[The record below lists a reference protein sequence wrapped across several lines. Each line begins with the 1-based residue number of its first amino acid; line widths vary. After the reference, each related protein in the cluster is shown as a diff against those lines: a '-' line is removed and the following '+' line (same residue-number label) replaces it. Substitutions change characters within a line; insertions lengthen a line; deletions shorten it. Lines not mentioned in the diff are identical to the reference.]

1 MAGSGETAEAAFG
14 ARLEG
19 MRASVLAFL
28 SRLTHDIHAA
38 EDLTQ
43 ETFLRAILLHREGGP
58 PERLSGWIFRVAYRA
73 ALDGMRRRRRV
84 PTLPLDR
91 ARDIPGEPERDPRA
105 PGLVVLDGWTVD
117 RDRAIE
123 ELRGAVLSLPAGT
136 RDLFLARYGSG
147 RSCRE
152 AAAHVGISGPN
163 AKVRMMRGRR
173 WIAGRV
179 LARLRE
185 ERESV
190 VREARAGSARPPAS
204 PRCRVLSVPRP
215 AG

>member
-19 MRASVLAFL
+19 MRGAVFGFL
-28 SRLTHDIHAA
+28 SRLTRDIHAA

-43 ETFLRAILLHREGGP
+43 ETFLRALLLHREGGP
-58 PERLSGWIFRVAYRA
+58 PDRLSGWIFRVAYRA
-73 ALDGMRRRRRV
+73 ALDGMRRRKRV

-91 ARDIPGEPERDPRA
+91 ARDVPAEPERDPRT
-105 PGLVVLDGWTVD
+105 PGFVVLDGWAVD
-117 RDRAIE
+117 RDRALE
-123 ELRGAVLSLPAGT
+123 ELRGAVFALPAGT

-147 RSCRE
+147 RSCRD
-152 AAAHVGISGPN
+152 AAAHVGISWTN
-163 AKVRMMRGRR
+163 AKVRMLRGRR
-173 WIAGRV
+173 WIAERV
-179 LARLRE
+179 LVRLRE

-190 VREARAGSARPPAS
+190 FREAPAAPARLPDS
-204 PRCRVLSVPRP
+204 PRCRVPSIPRP

>member
-1 MAGSGETAEAAFG
+1 MAGFGETAEGAFG

-19 MRASVLAFL
+19 MRGAVFSFL
-28 SRLTHDIHAA
+28 RRLTRDLHAA

-43 ETFLRAILLHREGGP
+43 ETFLRALLLHREGSS
-58 PERLSGWIFRVAYRA
+58 PESLPSWIFRVAYRA

-84 PTLPLDR
+84 PTLPLER
-91 ARDIPGEPERDPRA
+91 ARDVPGPSDPDPRT
-105 PGLVVLDGWTVD
+105 PGFVALEGWLVD
-117 RDRAIE
+117 RDRALE
-123 ELRGAVLSLPAGT
+123 ELRGAVFALPAGT
-136 RDLFLARYGSG
+136 RELFLARYGSG

-152 AAAHVGISGPN
+152 AAAHVGISWTN

-179 LARLRE
+179 LSRLRE

-190 VREARAGSARPPAS
+190 VREAPVASARRTDS
-204 PRCRVLSVPRP
+204 PHRRGLSISRP